1 MYIILVIVLTL
12 LTVVGDFFIKKAALK
27 PGFSGI
33 YFLLA
38 AALIWGA
45 TAFGWFFLLRKMELS
60 NANAIFAVGTIIFTI
75 ILTFFY
81 FHEKISFPEI
91 IGFILAV
98 ISIYILARFA

>member
-1 MYIILVIVLTL
+1 MYIVLVIVLTL
-12 LTVVGDFFIKKAALK
+12 LTVAGDFLIKKAALR
-27 PGFSGI
+27 PGFSGFH
-33 YFLLA
+33 FLLA
-38 AALIWGA
+38 AALIWA
-45 TAFGWFFLLRKMELS
+45 STVFGWFFLLRKMELS

-75 ILTFFY
+75 VVTFFY